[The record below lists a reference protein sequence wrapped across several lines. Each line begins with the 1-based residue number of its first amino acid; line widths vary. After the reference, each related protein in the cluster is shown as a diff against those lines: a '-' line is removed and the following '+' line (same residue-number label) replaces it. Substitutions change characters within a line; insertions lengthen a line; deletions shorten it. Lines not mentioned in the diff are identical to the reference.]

1 MKLIDVLILSL
12 ALALSIIGVHQSMTV
27 GIGGSYFIFMF
38 AAGLLFWFQFRR
50 NNALAEEKKLPNKP
64 KQKKKQ
70 R

>member
-1 MKLIDVLILSL
+1 MKLADVLILSL
-12 ALALSIIGVHQSMTV
+12 ALALSIIGIHQSLTV

-38 AAGLLFWFQFRR
+38 AAGLLFWFQLRR
-50 NNALAEEKKLPNKP
+50 NKALEEEKELLSKS

>member
-1 MKLIDVLILSL
+1 MKLADVLILSL

-38 AAGLLFWFQFRR
+38 AAGLLFWFQLRR
-50 NNALAEEKKLPNKP
+50 NKALSTEKPPSNKS
-64 KQKKKQ
+64 KQKKN

>member
-1 MKLIDVLILSL
+1 MKLADVLILSL
-12 ALALSIIGVHQSMTV
+12 ALAFSIIGIHQSMTV

-38 AAGLLFWFQFRR
+38 AAGLLFWFQLRR
-50 NNALAEEKKLPNKP
+50 NKRLEEEKEQSARP

>member
-1 MKLIDVLILSL
+1 MKLADVLILSL
-12 ALALSIIGVHQSMTV
+12 ALAFSIIGIHQSMTV

-38 AAGLLFWFQFRR
+38 AAGLLFWFQLRR
-50 NNALAEEKKLPNKP
+50 NKRLEAEKEQSARP

>member
-1 MKLIDVLILSL
+1 MKLGDVLILSM
-12 ALALSIIGVHQSMTV
+12 ALALSIIGIHQSMTV

-38 AAGLLFWFQFRR
+38 AAGLLFWFQLRR
-50 NNALAEEKKLPNKP
+50 NKALSAEDEPPSKS